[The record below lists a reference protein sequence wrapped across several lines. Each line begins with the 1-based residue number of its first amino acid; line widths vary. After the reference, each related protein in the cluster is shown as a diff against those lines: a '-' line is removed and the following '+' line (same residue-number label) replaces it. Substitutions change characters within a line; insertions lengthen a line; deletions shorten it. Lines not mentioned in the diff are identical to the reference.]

1 MVDWEKNFAII
12 VRTSSFSHLR
22 DLYTGKADLGNAHE
36 NDPAFG
42 HAVIILKIGDDLYYR
57 GYRPTLAD
65 RGLREAL
72 GANDKSAVI
81 DILRKGVTAEICDER
96 SMYQEVFQT
105 ALPGF
110 VYHYLNYK
118 KKEVDAIWTQVKQD
132 EEKEDKY
139 YTLEPDTA
147 RQSGEFAEDSLV
159 HNCVTWIIET
169 QHVSV
174 NRFLLKR
181 VRNGNISQFAENLH
195 QTGDSL

>member
-1 MVDWEKNFAII
+1 MKIKI
-12 VRTSSFSHLR
+12 VT
-22 DLYTGKADLGNAHE
+22 
-36 NDPAFG
+36 
-42 HAVIILKIGDDLYYR
+42 IGVYGFDESGFFD
-57 GYRPTLAD
+57 
-65 RGLREAL
+65 AL
-72 GANDKSAVI
+72 CQ
-81 DILRKGVTAEICDER
+81 AE
-96 SMYQEVFQT
+96 
-105 ALPGF
+105 
-110 VYHYLNYK
+110 
-118 KKEVDAIWTQVKQD
+118 KEVDAIWTQVKQD